1 MQTKAVVLRLWRII
15 LICAFFKM
23 VAMETLIMYLDTIFK
38 YFLWTTVHYL
48 KHISKYF
55 KYLRHSIQNCEL
67 ITGVLDRNAKIIVFG
82 FISHK

>member
-23 VAMETLIMYLDTIFK
+23 VAMETLIMYLDIFH
-38 YFLWTTVHYL
+38 YFDELVHYL
-48 KHISKYF
+48 KHISKYL

-67 ITGVLDRNAKIIVFG
+67 ITGVLDRNAKLIVFG
-82 FISHK
+82 FIWPK

>member
-23 VAMETLIMYLDTIFK
+23 VAMETLIMYLDIFH
-38 YFLWTTVHYL
+38 YFDELVHYL

-67 ITGVLDRNAKIIVFG
+67 ITGVLDRNAKLIVFG
-82 FISHK
+82 FIWPK